1 MEEKL
6 KKPAFRR
13 AFRATLPV
21 MFGYI
26 PLGMA
31 FGLLLSDAGYG
42 LEAALGMSALVYA
55 GSAQFLAVMLFSA
68 GAGLAEIFLTTLFLN
83 IRHMVYGL
91 SMLERFRGMGW
102 ARIYLVFGLTDEA
115 YALYVGA
122 EPGKGENEKTYL
134 LWVCAF
140 CHFYWILGSVLGA
153 ALGRLVTVNT
163 TGMDFSLTALFIVLA
178 MDLWDR
184 YRAFEPFL
192 LGAVFGVL
200 ARVLLGEQAMMPGAI
215 VGILGWLMI
224 FRKHMEARLDAGVR
238 RMGEGAK

>member
-1 MEEKL
+1 
-6 KKPAFRR
+6 
-13 AFRATLPV
+13 
-21 MFGYI
+21 
-26 PLGMA
+26 
-31 FGLLLSDAGYG
+31 
-42 LEAALGMSALVYA
+42 MSALVYA

-102 ARIYLVFGLTDEA
+102 ARIYLIFGLTDEA

-140 CHFYWILGSVLGA
+140 CHFYWVLGSVLGA
-153 ALGRLVTVNT
+153 ALGSLVTVNT

-238 RMGEGAK
+238 RMEEGAK